1 MRGSHCV
8 HCTPHTCNFSV
19 RSMEHESDI
28 EGSEIVVQIY
38 PNELNVILM
47 SNFIWTPWLYLVSV
61 KVYLYVLFF
70 GVGVTMLVFTL
81 LMML

>member
-1 MRGSHCV
+1 MK
-8 HCTPHTCNFSV
+8 
-19 RSMEHESDI
+19 HESDI
-28 EGSEIVVQIY
+28 EGSEIVVKIY

-61 KVYLYVLFF
+61 KVYLYVLIF